1 MKTATRATHCTARG
15 QSLVELA
22 LTLPLLM
29 LILIGT
35 LDLGRMLI
43 AYVTIQNAA
52 REGARYGI
60 DNPSDTTGIRQHA
73 EAESAN
79 SGITIT
85 DSMIPTPIIQ
95 NDGTYRDPP
104 DNTQP
109 NQSITVQVNYPFTLI
124 TTYLFAGQQNIQLN
138 VSATMQ
144 IK

>member
-1 MKTATRATHCTARG
+1 MKPSRRANNRSSPG
-15 QSLVELA
+15 QSLVEFA
-22 LTLPLLM
+22 LTLPLLI

-52 REGARYGI
+52 REGARYGVE
-60 DNPSDTTGIRQHA
+60 NPNDTAGIMQHA